1 MTDTPNPA
9 APTTCTEVAG
19 GYDKPMAQLRIRIDF
34 GLSRDR
40 SLGPGKILLL
50 ERVRDLG
57 SISAA
62 ARSMN
67 MAYRRAW
74 LLLDSLNRSFR
85 SPVLH
90 THKGGSEKGGA
101 TLTPFGAE
109 LIARFRSMESAAT
122 QALAPHIAALEN
134 ELAPVVVVASDD

>member
-1 MTDTPNPA
+1 
-9 APTTCTEVAG
+9 
-19 GYDKPMAQLRIRIDF
+19 MAHLRIRIDF
-34 GLSRDR
+34 GLTRDS

-74 LLLDSLNRSFR
+74 LLIDSMNRSFR
-85 SPVLH
+85 SPVLQ

-109 LIARFRSMESAAT
+109 LIDHFRRMEQTAQ
-122 QALAPHIAALEN
+122 QALAVHIAAIES
-134 ELAPVVVVASDD
+134 ELAPLTMAVSED